1 VRLTALRRALV
12 AHVETWRPYTTCYV
26 GLVGLAGAGLTD
38 PHAGLLREFAAW
50 LIPTLGWL
58 AGLYGGDYFDR
69 ELDAMAKPYRP
80 IPSGRLPAR
89 LALWLMIVAAAAGA
103 ALGLLLQ
110 PRTVVWAAA
119 ALGCGLA
126 YSMVLKAHGLLGN
139 IARGAMTSC
148 AVLFGG
154 TLVAGWPAWRLV
166 PIALA
171 FCAHDVGS
179 NIVGTLRDVE
189 GDRAG
194 GYQTL
199 PVRHGISYARA
210 VVVAAFGIAYLLPF
224 SARPAPTRLWTAGM
238 VLAAALAAVAL
249 AGLWQRPLTRP
260 AALRA
265 HEILVLERILFAGAL
280 VTLGFGAIGVPI
292 TLGLFVLAAVTQR
305 TLRRRSEFAVQ
316 PAEQPTVD
324 GPAVLAYVDAKLAA
338 LRIDPNTLAGLAGW
352 HRLIEI
358 RLREPELRLCL
369 VVTGGAVHRLADDAD
384 RPDLPVLSIATS
396 GAVFADIFLR
406 QRLNPRR
413 AYLSR
418 KLTMDASARDMMH
431 LNQLFNAFR
440 AGSDDRPAFRAG
452 LDDRPAF
459 PAGLDDRPAAGST
472 VAEPS
477 GPPVEDLMPAQV
489 VISDTTLR
497 DGEQM
502 PGVAFSPEVKLTLA
516 RRLVELGVPLLEVG
530 FPAVSAEES
539 TAIRRIVDAEL
550 DAVIQVIARP
560 ADADVRAALDCGAQS
575 IAIFIGTSEAH
586 LQRKLRMDVGEAIR
600 RVTEAV
606 RRIKRAG
613 RQAVVAAEDASRT
626 DPELLCRFFAAAAD
640 AGADAVGIAD
650 TAGVA
655 DPWSMRELVRRV
667 GEQCPVPIAVHCHN
681 DLGLATANSL
691 GGLLGGASGVQC
703 SLLGIG
709 ERAGNAPLEQL
720 VLSLEVNYR
729 RHTGIRLDLLEP
741 TARYL
746 AALIGTPLPPFMPV
760 VGEHAFVHESG
771 LHVDGITRDPST
783 YEPYPPSL
791 VGRSRRIV
799 LGKHSGRS
807 AVAEV
812 AASDGVVL
820 SDDEIDRV
828 LRRVKNGHTHAA
840 SAVDVIREQVSERIP
855 T

>member
-1 VRLTALRRALV
+1 MRLAALRRALV

-38 PHAGLLREFAAW
+38 PHAGLPREFAAW

-103 ALGLLLQ
+103 VLGLLLQ
-110 PRTVVWAAA
+110 PRTVLWAAA

-139 IARGAMTSC
+139 VARGAMTSC

-154 TLVAGWPAWRLV
+154 SLVAGWPAWRLV

-171 FCAHDVGS
+171 FCAHDAGS
-179 NIVGTLRDVE
+179 NIVGTLRDLE

-194 GYQTL
+194 GYRTL

-210 VVVAAFGIAYLLPF
+210 VVVAAFALAYVLPLW
-224 SARPAPTRLWTAGM
+224 SAGPQPTRLWTAGM
-238 VLAAALAAVAL
+238 VLAAALATVAL

-280 VTLGFGAIGVPI
+280 VALGFGAIGVPI
-292 TLGLFVLAAVTQR
+292 TLGLFVLAAVSQR
-305 TLRRRSEFAVQ
+305 TLRHRSEFAEQ
-316 PAEQPTVD
+316 PAEPAAVD

-338 LRIDPNTLAGLAGW
+338 LRIDPDTLAGLAGW
-352 HRLIEI
+352 HRLVEI
-358 RLREPELRLCL
+358 RLREPDLRLSL

-384 RPDLPVLSIATS
+384 RPDFPMVSIATS

-418 KLTMDASARDMMH
+418 RLTMDASARDMMH

-440 AGSDDRPAFRAG
+440 AGLA
-452 LDDRPAF
+452 
-459 PAGLDDRPAAGST
+459 DRPAAGAT

-477 GPPVEDLMPAQV
+477 APPGEDLMPEQV

-539 TAIRRIVDAEL
+539 TAIRQIVDAEL

-560 ADADVRAALDCGAQS
+560 ADADIRAALDCGAQS

-586 LQRKLRMDVGEAIR
+586 LQRKLRMDAEEAIR
-600 RVTEAV
+600 RVTDAV
-606 RRIKRAG
+606 RRVKRAG

-626 DPELLCRFFAAAAD
+626 DPDLLCRFFAAAAD

-655 DPWSMRELVRRV
+655 DPWWMRELVRRV
-667 GEQCPVPIAVHCHN
+667 GERCPVPIAVHCHN

-720 VLSLEVNYR
+720 VLSLEVAYR
-729 RHTGIRLDLLEP
+729 RHTGIRLDQLEP

-746 AALIGTPLPPFMPV
+746 AGLIGTPLPPFMPV

-828 LRRVKNGHTHAA
+828 LRRVKNGHTNAA
-840 SAVDVIREQVSERIP
+840 SAVDVIREQVSERIA

>member
-1 VRLTALRRALV
+1 MRLGGSLGRALL

-26 GLVGLAGAGLTD
+26 GLVGLAGAGLAN
-38 PHAGLLREFAAW
+38 PHAGPVREVAAW
-50 LIPTLGWL
+50 LVPTLGWV

-69 ELDAMAKPYRP
+69 DLDAMAKPYRP
-80 IPSGRLPAR
+80 IPSGRLPAK
-89 LALWLMIVAAAAGA
+89 LALALMIGTAAVGA

-139 IARGAMTSC
+139 VARGAMTSC

-154 TLVAGWPAWRLV
+154 SMVAGWPPLRLLPV
-166 PIALA
+166 ALA

-189 GDRAG
+189 GDRVG
-194 GYQTL
+194 GYRTL
-199 PVRHGISYARA
+199 PVRHGIETACA
-210 VVVAAFGIAYLLPF
+210 VVVAAFGLAYALLLWPGRTHP
-224 SARPAPTRLWTAGM
+224 SMLWTAGM

-249 AGLWQRPLTRP
+249 AGLRERPLSRP
-260 AALRA
+260 TALHA
-265 HEILVLERILFAGAL
+265 HEILVLERIVLAGAL
-280 VTLGFGAIGVPI
+280 VTLGFGAAGVPI
-292 TLGLFVLAAVTQR
+292 TLALLVIAAVTQH
-305 TLRRRSEFAVQ
+305 TLRRRSEFASQ
-316 PAEQPTVD
+316 PADPVGVRASD
-324 GPAVLAYVDAKLAA
+324 VLAYVDAKLAA
-338 LRIDPNTLAGLAGW
+338 LSIGTDTLAALAGW
-352 HRLIEI
+352 HRLVEI
-358 RLREPELRLCL
+358 QLSDPDLRLCL
-369 VVTGGAVHRLADDAD
+369 VVVDGAVRRLPDAAD
-384 RPDLPVLSIATS
+384 RPELPAVSITTT
-396 GAVFADIFLR
+396 GEVFAEIFLR

-413 AYLSR
+413 AYLTRRLSMQA
-418 KLTMDASARDMMH
+418 TARDMMH

-440 AGSDDRPAFRAG
+440 AGQDGPVSTDRDGPVPTHRMTGVLATDRARPA
-452 LDDRPAF
+452 PA
-459 PAGLDDRPAAGST
+459 T
-472 VAEPS
+472 
-477 GPPVEDLMPAQV
+477 EDLMPAQV

-502 PGVAFSPEVKLTLA
+502 PGVAFSPAVKLVLA
-516 RRLVELGVPLLEVG
+516 RRLAGLGVPLLEVG
-530 FPAVSAEES
+530 YPAVSDEES
-539 TAIRRIVDAEL
+539 MAIRAIVDAQL
-550 DAVIQVIARP
+550 DAIIQVIARP
-560 ADADVRAALDCGAQS
+560 ADSDIRAALDSGAQS
-575 IAIFIGTSEAH
+575 VAIFIGTSEAH
-586 LQRKLRMDVGEAIR
+586 LRRKLRIDADEAIR

-606 RRIKRAG
+606 RRVKRAG

-626 DPELLCRFFAAAAD
+626 DPDLLARFFAAAAA

-703 SLLGIG
+703 SVLGIG
-709 ERAGNAPLEQL
+709 ERAGNAPLEQV
-720 VLSLEVNYR
+720 VLSLEVTYH
-729 RHTGIRLDLLEP
+729 RHTGIHLDQLEP
-741 TARYL
+741 VARYL
-746 AALIGTPLPPFMPV
+746 AGLIGTPLPAFMPV

-771 LHVDGITRDPST
+771 LHVDGIARDPST

-812 AASDGVVL
+812 AASSGVVL
-820 SDDEIDRV
+820 SDDEIERV
-828 LRRVKNGHTHAA
+828 LRRVKNGHAGAA
-840 SAVDVIREQVSERIP
+840 SAVDVIKEQVSERIV